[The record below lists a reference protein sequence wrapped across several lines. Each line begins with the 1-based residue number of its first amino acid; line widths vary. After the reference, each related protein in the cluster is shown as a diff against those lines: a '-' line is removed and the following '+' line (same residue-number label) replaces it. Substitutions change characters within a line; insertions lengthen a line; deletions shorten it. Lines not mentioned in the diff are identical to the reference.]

1 MKAIEKILAINGV
14 ENMKPAQSD
23 RADLVKFLE
32 QKGVTINNLNV
43 TVPPEY
49 AKAMDDYEVVE
60 GSYRTAPDN
69 RDIAQIPEVIP
80 SA

>member
-1 MKAIEKILAINGV
+1 MKAIEKILAIKGV
-14 ENMKPAQSD
+14 ESMKPAQS
-23 RADLVKFLE
+23 DLVKFLE

-60 GSYRTAPDN
+60 GEYRIDSDIRGAPK
-69 RDIAQIPEVIP
+69 
-80 SA
+80 